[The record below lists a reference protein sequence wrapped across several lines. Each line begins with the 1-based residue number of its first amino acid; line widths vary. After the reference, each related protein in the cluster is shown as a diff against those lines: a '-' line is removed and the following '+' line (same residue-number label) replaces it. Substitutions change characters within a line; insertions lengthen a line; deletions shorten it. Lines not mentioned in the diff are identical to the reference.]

1 MQDDVIVAEVDDR
14 HGVVKE
20 QTEEEE
26 LEAQR
31 EKEEAYDVLTR
42 QLQEQAHEDEL
53 FKPVVDEVEEYEPEP
68 G

>member
-14 HGVVKE
+14 HGIVKE

-31 EKEEAYDVLTR
+31 EKEEAYEELTR
-42 QLQEQAHEDEL
+42 QLQEQAHEDDVV
-53 FKPVVDEVEEYEPEP
+53 KPVVDEVEEYEPEP